1 MTDHLHHGS
10 HGHSHHGHGAG
21 GYCVC
26 PQCDFYSEHSPG
38 VPCRTLTC
46 PDCGVPL
53 IRGEVQLAKEQVPQG
68 LPFHQVKPR
77 EKVKV
82 PFPKVLT
89 DKCTACGVC
98 INICP
103 TGTIVWK
110 EGKAFVEESGCR
122 NCRICIARCPE
133 KAIVL

>member
-1 MTDHLHHGS
+1 MSSMHHHA
-10 HGHSHHGHGAG
+10 HGEG

-26 PQCDFYSEHSPG
+26 PQCDFYTEHMSG

-46 PDCGVPL
+46 PDCGVSL
-53 IRGEVQLAKEQVPQG
+53 IRGEVHLADEKESQG
-68 LPFHQVKPR
+68 LPFHRVQPR

-82 PFPKVLT
+82 PFPKVIV
-89 DKCTACGVC
+89 DKCTACGIC

-103 TGTIVWK
+103 TGTIVWI
-110 EGKAFVEESGCR
+110 EGKAFVEEAGCR

-133 KAIVL
+133 KAIIL